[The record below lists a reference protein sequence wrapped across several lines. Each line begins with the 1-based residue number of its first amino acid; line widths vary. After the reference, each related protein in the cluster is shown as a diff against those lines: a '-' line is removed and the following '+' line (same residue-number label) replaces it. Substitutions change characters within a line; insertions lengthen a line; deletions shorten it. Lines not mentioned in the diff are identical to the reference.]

1 MSDIAILKKQN
12 DGIIAALKAKNVAF
26 EYEAID
32 ETDLE
37 KVKALNVFLK
47 DLSAKNRPPP
57 QPKAEQKPRTE
68 TKPKTETK
76 PNDEEDDDNA
86 LTKEVKPVFQT
97 ITNME
102 DIKRAF
108 FSKDYEQAATLINSH
123 PFQFYKADYKYADDN
138 TGKPDY
144 AARNLLRGF
153 VQGLD
158 DYRRYLLACFRCVLT
173 DLEAKKYD
181 YPSYW
186 IVNTPEDLKV
196 LLGELYDDYVFTP
209 VITKESFLKEMEKQ
223 ADTDDQNIV
232 GEAYLH

>member
-12 DGIIAALKAKNVAF
+12 DGIIASLKAKNVVF

-47 DLSAKNRPPP
+47 DLSAKHRPPP
-57 QPKAEQKPRTE
+57 PPKAEPKPLP
-68 TKPKTETK
+68 KPKEK
-76 PNDEEDDDNA
+76 EQLDEDDDDT
-86 LTKEVKPVFQT
+86 LVKEVKPVFQT

-108 FSKDYEQAATLINSH
+108 FSKEYEQASCLIINQ
-123 PFQFYKADYKYADDN
+123 PFRFYKADYKYADDN

-158 DYRRYLLACFRCVLT
+158 DYRKYLLVCFRCILVDPT
-173 DLEAKKYD
+173 AKKYD

-186 IVNTPEDLKV
+186 IVNTPEDLKI
-196 LLGELYDDYVFTP
+196 LLGDLYDDYVFTP
-209 VITKESFLKEMEKQ
+209 VTTNEFVEPFLKDMEKK
-223 ADTDDQNIV
+223 ADTDDNIV
-232 GEAYLH
+232 GEVYLH

>member
-12 DGIIAALKAKNVAF
+12 DGIIASLKAKNVVF

-47 DLSAKNRPPP
+47 ELSAKHRPPP
-57 QPKAEQKPRTE
+57 PPKAEPKPLP
-68 TKPKTETK
+68 KPKEK
-76 PNDEEDDDNA
+76 EQLDDDDDDT
-86 LTKEVKPVFQT
+86 LVKEVKPVFQT

-108 FSKDYEQAATLINSH
+108 FSKEYEQATTLINSH
-123 PFQFYKADYKYADDN
+123 PFRFYKADYKYADDN

-158 DYRRYLLACFRCVLT
+158 DYRKYLLVCFRCILT
-173 DLEAKKYD
+173 DPNAKKYD

-186 IVNTPEDLKV
+186 IVNTPEDLKI
-196 LLGELYDDYVFTP
+196 LLGDLYDDYVFTP
-209 VITKESFLKEMEKQ
+209 VTNEFVEPFLKDMEKK
-223 ADTDDQNIV
+223 ADTDDNIV
-232 GEAYLH
+232 GEVYLH

>member
-12 DGIIAALKAKNVAF
+12 DGIIASLKAKNVAF
-26 EYEAID
+26 EYEEID

-37 KVKALNVFLK
+37 KVKALNVYLK

-57 QPKAEQKPRTE
+57 QPKADKAEIKKPD
-68 TKPKTETK
+68 PK

-108 FSKDYEQAATLINSH
+108 FSKEYEQAATLISSH
-123 PFQFYKADYKYADDN
+123 PFQFYKADYKYSDDN

-158 DYRRYLLACFRCVLT
+158 DYRKYLLVCFRCVLV
-173 DLEAKKYD
+173 DPEAKKYD

-186 IVNTPEDLKV
+186 IVNTPEDLKT
-196 LLGELYDDYVFTP
+196 LLGDLYDDYVFTQ
-209 VITKESFLKEMEKQ
+209 VITKEPFLKEMEKKEHE
-223 ADTDDQNIV
+223 NIV
-232 GEAYLH
+232 GEVYLH

>member
-1 MSDIAILKKQN
+1 MSDVAILKKQN
-12 DGIIAALKAKNVAF
+12 DGIIASLKAKNVVF

-37 KVKALNVFLK
+37 KVKALNVYLK
-47 DLSAKNRPPP
+47 DLSAKHRPPP
-57 QPKAEQKPRTE
+57 PPKAEPKPLP
-68 TKPKTETK
+68 KPKEK
-76 PNDEEDDDNA
+76 EQLDDDDEDT
-86 LTKEVKPVFQT
+86 LVKEVKPVFQT

-108 FSKDYEQAATLINSH
+108 FSKEYEQAVTLINSH
-123 PFQFYKADYKYADDN
+123 PFHFYKADYKYADDN

-158 DYRRYLLACFRCVLT
+158 DYRKYLLVCFRCILT
-173 DLEAKKYD
+173 DPNAKKYD

-186 IVNTPEDLKV
+186 IVNTPEDLKI
-196 LLGELYDDYVFTP
+196 LLGDLYDDYVFTP
-209 VITKESFLKEMEKQ
+209 VTIEFVEPFLKEMEKK
-223 ADTDDQNIV
+223 ADTDDNIV
-232 GEAYLH
+232 GEVYLH

>member
-1 MSDIAILKKQN
+1 MSDISILKKQN
-12 DGIIAALKAKNVAF
+12 EGIITALKAKNIAF

-57 QPKAEQKPRTE
+57 KQKAEPKPLE
-68 TKPKTETK
+68 KPKEK
-76 PNDEEDDDNA
+76 EHLDEDDEDN
-86 LTKEVKPVFQT
+86 LVKEAKPVFQT

-108 FSKDYEQAATLINSH
+108 FSKEYEQATTLINSH
-123 PFQFYKADYKYADDN
+123 PFHFYKADYKYADDN

-144 AARNLLRGF
+144 IARNLLRGF

-158 DYRRYLLACFRCVLT
+158 DYRKYLLVCFRCILI
-173 DLEAKKYD
+173 DPNEKKYD

-186 IVNTPEDLKV
+186 IVNTPEDLKI
-196 LLGELYDDYVFTP
+196 LLGDLYDDYVFTP
-209 VITKESFLKEMEKQ
+209 VTNELVQPFLKEMEKQ
-223 ADTDDQNIV
+223 IDTNDNIV
-232 GEAYLH
+232 GEVYLH

>member
-12 DGIIAALKAKNVAF
+12 DGIIASLKAKNIAF

-47 DLSAKNRPPP
+47 ELSAKNRPP
-57 QPKAEQKPRTE
+57 QPKAE
-68 TKPKTETK
+68 PKKAEPKKADPK
-76 PNDEEDDDNA
+76 PNDEDDDDNA

-108 FSKDYEQAATLINSH
+108 FSKEYEQAATLINSH
-123 PFQFYKADYKYADDN
+123 PFHFYKAEYKYSDDN

-158 DYRRYLLACFRCVLT
+158 DYRKYLLICFRCVLT
-173 DLEAKKYD
+173 DTEAKKYD

-186 IVNTPEDLKV
+186 IVNTNEDLKTM
-196 LLGELYDDYVFTP
+196 LGDLYDDYVFTP
-209 VITKESFLKEMEKQ
+209 VTNIELVQPFLKEMEKKE
-223 ADTDDQNIV
+223 DENIV

>member
-1 MSDIAILKKQN
+1 MSDVAILKKQN
-12 DGIIAALKAKNVAF
+12 DGIIASLKAKNVVF

-47 DLSAKNRPPP
+47 DLSAKHRPPP
-57 QPKAEQKPRTE
+57 PPKAEPKPLP
-68 TKPKTETK
+68 KPKEK
-76 PNDEEDDDNA
+76 EQLDDDDDDT
-86 LTKEVKPVFQT
+86 LVKEVKPVFQT

-108 FSKDYEQAATLINSH
+108 FSKEYEQATTLINSH
-123 PFQFYKADYKYADDN
+123 PFRFYKADYKYADDN

-158 DYRRYLLACFRCVLT
+158 DYRKYLLVCFRCILT
-173 DLEAKKYD
+173 DPNAKKYD

-186 IVNTPEDLKV
+186 ILNTPEDLKI
-196 LLGELYDDYVFTP
+196 LLGDLYDDYVFTP
-209 VITKESFLKEMEKQ
+209 VTNEFVEPFLKDMEKK
-223 ADTDDQNIV
+223 ADTDDNIV
-232 GEAYLH
+232 GEVYLH